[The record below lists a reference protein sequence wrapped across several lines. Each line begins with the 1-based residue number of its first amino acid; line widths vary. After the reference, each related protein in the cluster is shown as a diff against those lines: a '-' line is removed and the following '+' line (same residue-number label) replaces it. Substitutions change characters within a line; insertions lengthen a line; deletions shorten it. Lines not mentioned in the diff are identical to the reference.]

1 VSFFFSI
8 GQVEALM
15 NPVALVISGFDPAN
29 HAGYGGDVR
38 VMTALGVH
46 PVGVITALTA
56 QIPGRFEAAWGVDSK
71 KIAQQLNLLFSYYS
85 IRAIKIGMI
94 QSIEICKILAPF
106 LQKFSGPIVVDPLR
120 HASAGPAPVLL
131 NKNAHT
137 FFKNEILG
145 HATLVTPNHP
155 EMEWLLDEKQTM
167 LPKDLCLKFLEQ
179 FKVPVLLK
187 GGHGKDKKIVEDIFF
202 DGKKIKRWKRT
213 RLNTL
218 ITHGTGCFLSSAIA
232 AYLAKGLELIPAIDA
247 AQKKLSLALKYPS
260 KIDKNN
266 YLSYF

>member
-1 VSFFFSI
+1 
-8 GQVEALM
+8 M

-29 HAGYGGDVR
+29 HAGYGSDIR
-38 VMTALGVH
+38 VMTTLGVH

-56 QIPGRFEAAWGVDSK
+56 QIPGRLEAAWSVDPK
-71 KIAQQLNLLFSYYS
+71 KIAQQLELLFSYYS

-94 QSIEICKILAPF
+94 HSIETCKMLLPF

-120 HASAGPAPVLL
+120 YASAGPAPALL
-131 NKNAHT
+131 NKDAQA
-137 FFKNEILG
+137 FFKNKILR

-155 EMEWLLDEKQTM
+155 EMLWLLDEKETM
-167 LPKDLCLKFLEQ
+167 LPKNCCLKFLER

-202 DGKKIKRWKRT
+202 DGKETKYWKRT

-232 AYLAKGLELIPAIDA
+232 AYLAQGFKPVPAIDA
-247 AQKKLSLALKYPS
+247 AQKKLSYALKHPS
-260 KIDKNN
+260 KIDKKY
-266 YLSYF
+266 YLRVGK